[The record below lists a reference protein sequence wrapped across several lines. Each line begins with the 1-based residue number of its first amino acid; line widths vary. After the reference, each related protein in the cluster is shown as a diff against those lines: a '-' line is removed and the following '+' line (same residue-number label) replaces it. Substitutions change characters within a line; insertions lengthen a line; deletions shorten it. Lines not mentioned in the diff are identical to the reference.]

1 MGIAQEKSTLS
12 GYIKDKSNGEELIG
26 ATIFIKELLTGASSN
41 VYGFYSLTVIP
52 GKYIVQVSY
61 VGFVTQSFTVDITKN
76 AELNIELVPDAI
88 QMEEVEIKAVRDD
101 ANITDVQMSVHQIDL
116 DQVRKLPALMGE
128 VDILKNIQLQPGVIS
143 AGEGTSSYF
152 VRGGSAD
159 QNLILID
166 EAPIYDPSH
175 LFGLF
180 SVFNADIIK
189 ESEFYRGGIPS
200 RFGGRLSSILEVRT
214 KDGNNK
220 HFAGQGG
227 IGLLASRLM
236 VEGPIQKDKSS
247 FIISGR
253 RSYVDA
259 ILKGAGEQNTVMFYD
274 LNAKYN
280 WKPNNNNRFYTAF
293 YSGRDQMKFDKTIG
307 FGWGNTTGTM
317 RLNHLFSDRLF
328 SNTALIG
335 SLFDYK
341 LEFQDPIQGFTMK
354 SHIKQASLH
363 NDLTFFINPKNELS
377 FGYQLSYKEFQP
389 GNIYPSSESSIFD
402 GLDMSKQYAL
412 DHALY
417 IENQQ
422 TLNDKLSLTY
432 GARLSIFQNIGKGDV
447 YQYTDPQDNVTVIRT
462 DTLHFDA
469 FETIKTY
476 VNIEPRFSF
485 RYTINERNSIKGS
498 YNRMAQNTH
507 LISNGT
513 IPLPFNT
520 WSPSGTYLKPQ
531 LADQYALGYFTNT
544 KNNTFQLS
552 AEMFYKNLQHVTEFA
567 DNANVFFNPDLST
580 EYRQGKSKA
589 YGIEFLVDKK
599 KGKLTGSASYTLS
612 KVTRTVPGVN
622 QGKEFAANY
631 DRRNVFN
638 ITAAY
643 DANQKWTF
651 GANFSYTTGRPMTV
665 PSGRYEFED
674 TYNPDVITERNGY
687 KMPDFHRLDLSA
699 TFNPQ
704 KNKERRVQGQWV
716 FAVYNAY
723 NRKNTFSIYTRTA
736 QDEEGNIIGDGSK
749 KEARM
754 IYLFPILPSI
764 TYNIKF

>member
-1 MGIAQEKSTLS
+1 
-12 GYIKDKSNGEELIG
+12 
-26 ATIFIKELLTGASSN
+26 
-41 VYGFYSLTVIP
+41 
-52 GKYIVQVSY
+52 
-61 VGFVTQSFTVDITKN
+61 
-76 AELNIELVPDAI
+76 
-88 QMEEVEIKAVRDD
+88 
-101 ANITDVQMSVHQIDL
+101 
-116 DQVRKLPALMGE
+116 
-128 VDILKNIQLQPGVIS
+128 
-143 AGEGTSSYF
+143 
-152 VRGGSAD
+152 
-159 QNLILID
+159 
-166 EAPIYDPSH
+166 
-175 LFGLF
+175 
-180 SVFNADIIK
+180 
-189 ESEFYRGGIPS
+189 
-200 RFGGRLSSILEVRT
+200 
-214 KDGNNK
+214 
-220 HFAGQGG
+220 
-227 IGLLASRLM
+227 
-236 VEGPIQKDKSS
+236 
-247 FIISGR
+247 
-253 RSYVDA
+253 
-259 ILKGAGEQNTVMFYD
+259 VMFYD

-307 FGWGNTTGTM
+307 FGWGNSTGTM

-328 SNTALIG
+328 SNTTLIG
-335 SLFDYK
+335 SIFDYK

-389 GNIYPSSESSIFD
+389 GNISPNSESSIFD
-402 GLDMSKQYAL
+402 GLNMSKEYAL

-422 TLNDKLSLTY
+422 TINDKISLTY

-447 YQYTDPQDNVTVIRT
+447 YHYADPQDNVTVIRT
-462 DTLHFDA
+462 DTLHFKA
-469 FETIKTY
+469 FEPIKTY

-485 RYTINERNSIKGS
+485 RYSINERNSIKGS

-531 LADQYALGYFTNT
+531 LADQYALGYFTNF
-544 KNNTFQLS
+544 KDNTFQLS
-552 AEMFYKNLQHVTEFA
+552 AETFYKSLQNVTEFA

-589 YGIEFLVDKK
+589 YGLEILVDKK

-612 KVTRTVPGVN
+612 KVTRTVQGVN
-622 QGKEFAANY
+622 HGKEFAPSY
-631 DRRNVFN
+631 DRRNVLN

-643 DANQKWTF
+643 DVNPKWTF
-651 GANFSYTTGRPMTV
+651 GANFTYTTGRPMTV

-687 KMPDFHRLDLSA
+687 RMPDFHRLDLSA

-704 KNKERRVQGQWV
+704 KHSERRVQGQWV
-716 FAVYNAY
+716 FAIYNAY
-723 NRKNTFSIYTRTA
+723 NRKNAFSIYTRTA

-754 IYLFPILPSI
+754 IYLFPILPSV